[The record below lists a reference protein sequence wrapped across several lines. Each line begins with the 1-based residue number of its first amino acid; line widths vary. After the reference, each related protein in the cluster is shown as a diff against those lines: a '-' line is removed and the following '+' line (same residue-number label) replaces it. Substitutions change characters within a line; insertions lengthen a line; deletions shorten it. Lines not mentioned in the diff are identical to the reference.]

1 MLKKIPNILTVGRI
15 LIVPFFVL
23 AFYLPGFYGD
33 LTALILFIVAS
44 FTDFLDGMLARILG
58 QESKL
63 GELLDPIADKMLV
76 ITMLVLLVSENSDLL
91 FVIPV
96 LIIISREFLVIA
108 IRQRLAEINSN
119 HKLKVL
125 LISKIKTGLQLTSL
139 FFLLYKNNILGFNS
153 YLFGVYLLQIASI
166 LTIISFIYYVR
177 MSWSAIIK

>member
-1 MLKKIPNILTVGRI
+1 MNNVPNFLTVIR
-15 LIVPFFVL
+15 
-23 AFYLPGFYGD
+23 
-33 LTALILFIVAS
+33 ILFIPIIIYLFFIDGEYSRLLAALVFLFAS
-44 FTDFLDGMLARILG
+44 VTDYFDGYFARLMK
-58 QESKL
+58 QQTNF
-63 GELLDPIADKMLV
+63 GEFLDPIADKMLV